1 MSVRVPA
8 RVCVDLLIAV
18 TIGLLL
24 GVVLGVILLAF
35 VISCHKRYTHVHART
50 HLFTIRV
57 NVVCEIKCRFPVK
70 TGSNLSA
77 FRRTVW
83 LNKGGRSV

>member
-50 HLFTIRV
+50 RV

-70 TGSNLSA
+70 TGSNSSA

-83 LNKGGRSV
+83 LKKGGLSV